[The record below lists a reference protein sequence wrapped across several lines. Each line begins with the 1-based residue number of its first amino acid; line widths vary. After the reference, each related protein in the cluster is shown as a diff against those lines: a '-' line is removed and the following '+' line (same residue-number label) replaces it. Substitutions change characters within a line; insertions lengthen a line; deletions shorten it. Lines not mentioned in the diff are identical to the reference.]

1 MTYVFGDIHGC
12 LRAFETLLDQLQP
25 GSDDVIIALGDYIDR
40 GADSKGVIDRLIAL
54 KKELTLVA
62 LRGNHEIMMQE
73 ALLGPP
79 SSGFWMMN
87 GGLETLDS
95 YNVRSL
101 KGIPDEHWEFFRN
114 LRDIHVAEPFLFT
127 HATPPPRQSV
137 AEFSGDSLYWAR
149 FTNLRERD
157 DGRFLI
163 CGHTPQDDRRPGLQA
178 GHLCLDTGCC
188 HGGYLTALT
197 LETGDYLQAN
207 EEEKLR
213 DGSLDL
219 PVLAG

>member
-1 MTYVFGDIHGC
+1 MTYVFTDIHGC
-12 LRAFETLLDQLQP
+12 LRAFDALLDELQP
-25 GSDDVIIALGDYIDR
+25 SDGDTVIALGDYIDR
-40 GADSKGVIDRLIAL
+40 GADSKGVIDRLIGIRD
-54 KKELTLVA
+54 ELTLVA

-79 SSGFWMMN
+79 ASGFWMMN

-101 KGIPDEHWEFFRN
+101 KGLPEEHWEFLYN

-127 HATPPPRQSV
+127 HATPPPELSV
-137 AEFSGDSLYWAR
+137 AEFDEESLFWSR
-149 FTNLRERD
+149 FTNLRERK

-163 CGHTPQDDRRPGLQA
+163 CGHTPQTDRRPSLRA

-197 LETGDYLQAN
+197 LETGAYLQTS
-207 EEEKLR
+207 EEGQFR
-213 DGSLDL
+213 DGWLDL
-219 PVLAG
+219 PTFAG